1 MRILLVLTVTLSIII
16 GIMMAPALLV
26 SWACIAAGLSKGV
39 MVALVIPAC
48 VVGTLLGMAIIAVI
62 VDSEKFDKLLGF

>member
-16 GIMMAPALLV
+16 GIMMAPAALV
-26 SWACIAAGLSKGV
+26 AWACIAAGLSKGV

-48 VVGTLLGMAIIAVI
+48 VVGSLLGVGAIGVI
-62 VDSEKFDKLLGF
+62 VSSEKFDKLLG

>member
-26 SWACIAAGLSKGV
+26 VWACSAIGLSKGV
-39 MVALVIPAC
+39 MIALAIPAC
-48 VVGTLLGMAIIAVI
+48 VVGVLLGIGAIAAI
-62 VDSEKFDKLLGF
+62 VDSEKFDKLLG